1 VESLAAHLAGP
12 FAALIPNEAQ
22 TLIEMHFGVTEAVAE
37 RLDTERDDS
46 FRIRSPHGDFVL
58 KVSHPDD
65 DPLTINLQ
73 TAALA
78 HAADTD
84 PGIPL
89 QRLLPSLAGE
99 IEPMITIANGDKRIA
114 RVLTWLPGSPLYT
127 VTPDAP
133 QLELLGEML
142 GRLSAALASFE
153 HPAARREF
161 AWDVAQ
167 FPALRPLLEQFPSA
181 EVSGAFAL
189 FDDAV
194 LPVLD
199 ALPRQ
204 AVFNDFHQGNVL
216 VEPSEPSFIT
226 GVIDFG
232 DLVHSVR
239 VADLAV
245 AISYLLYPGKRS
257 FAEIEHFVAGFTR
270 RVHLSPTELS
280 ALRPLVAARLAG
292 RILVNQFL
300 ARGNPDDRAN
310 TAAAASKNQEAL
322 GQLLNETTPFGGR

>member
-1 VESLAAHLAGP
+1 MESLAAHLAGP
-12 FAALIPNEAQ
+12 FESLSSAEAQ
-22 TLIEMHFGVTEAVAE
+22 EVIARNFGVTFAAAE

-99 IEPMITIANGDKRIA
+99 IEPMITLANGDKRIA

-127 VTPDAP
+127 VTPDIR

-161 AWDVAQ
+161 AWDVARL
-167 FPALRPLLEQFPSA
+167 PALRPLLEQFPSV

-189 FDDAV
+189 FDHAV
-194 LPVLD
+194 QPVLD

-204 AVFNDFHQGNVL
+204 AVFNDFHQGNIL
-216 VEPSEPSFIT
+216 VEPDHPAFIT

-245 AISYLLYPGKRS
+245 AISYLLYPGNRS
-257 FAEIEHFVAGFTR
+257 WAEIEHFVTGFTR
-270 RVHLSPTELS
+270 RVRLSTAEL
-280 ALRPLVAARLAG
+280 AVLPPLVAARFAG

-300 ARGNPDDRAN
+300 ARGNPDDRAS
-310 TAAAASKNQEAL
+310 TAAAANMNQQAL
-322 GQLLNETTPFGGR
+322 GQLLNETTPLGA